1 MRRREFI
8 TLLGGAMAFW
18 PLAARA
24 QQTDRVR
31 RVGVLMG
38 YGEADPEA
46 EALLS
51 EFTQGLSELG
61 WTDGRNLRM
70 DVRWA
75 PGRTDL
81 MHTFAK
87 ELVNLQPDVILADS
101 TPVTA
106 ALKRETLTVPIV
118 FAAVADPVGSGFV
131 ASLPRPGGNI
141 TGFGSL
147 ETGSMA
153 SKWLELL
160 TGIAPGVKRA
170 AMMFNPDTAP
180 YIKSYALPSFE
191 AAARSLRVAPFAA
204 PVHSDAEIE
213 MVITELAREP
223 GGGLLGMPDNFV
235 EIHRALIISLAARNN
250 VPAVYQTPVIAR
262 DGGLL
267 SYGADFRDIFHRA
280 ARYVDSILHGAK
292 PSELP
297 VQLPTKYLMVVNLKT
312 AIMLGL
318 TVPPSIL
325 LSADEVIE

>member
-8 TLLGGAMAFW
+8 TLIGGAAATW

-24 QQTDRVR
+24 QQTDRLR

-46 EALLS
+46 KALFS
-51 EFTQGLSELG
+51 EFTQSLSEFG
-61 WTDGRNLRM
+61 WIEGRNLRM

-75 PGRTDL
+75 PGNIGL
-81 MHTFAK
+81 MRTFAK
-87 ELVNLQPDVILADS
+87 ELVSLQPDVILSDS

-106 ALKRETLTVPIV
+106 ALQRETLTIPIV

-141 TGFGSL
+141 TGFSSL
-147 ETGSMA
+147 ETSMA

-160 TGIAPGVKRA
+160 TGIAPGLKRA
-170 AMMFNPDTAP
+170 AMMFNPETAP
-180 YIKSYALPSFE
+180 YIKSYVLPSFE
-191 AAARSLRVAPFAA
+191 AAARSLRVAPIAA

-213 MVITELAREP
+213 SVITELAREP
-223 GGGLLGMPDNFV
+223 GGGLLGMPDNFI

-267 SYGADFRDIFHRA
+267 FYGADFQDIFHRT
-280 ARYVDSILHGAK
+280 ARYVDSVLRGTK

-297 VQLPTKYLMVVNLKT
+297 VQLPTKYLMVINLKT
-312 AIMLGL
+312 AKALGL